1 MNQDDDKWDANPI
14 EKVHTQFIKR
24 ILGVNRSTSTILLR
38 GEVGRYSLQSR
49 IIIRNV
55 RYLNHI
61 KQKEDNILVKQA
73 YIYEKSQT
81 QNRISIENTIKKI
94 NNKLNVVLNR
104 YIYI

>member
-1 MNQDDDKWDANPI
+1 MFKGQ
-14 EKVHTQFIKR
+14 HY
-24 ILGVNRSTSTILLR
+24 RSTSTIMLR

-55 RYLNHI
+55 RYLNQI
-61 KQKEDNILVKQA
+61 KQKEDNILQA

-81 QNRISIENTIKKI
+81 QNRISIENTIMKI

-104 YIYI
+104 EIVIYE